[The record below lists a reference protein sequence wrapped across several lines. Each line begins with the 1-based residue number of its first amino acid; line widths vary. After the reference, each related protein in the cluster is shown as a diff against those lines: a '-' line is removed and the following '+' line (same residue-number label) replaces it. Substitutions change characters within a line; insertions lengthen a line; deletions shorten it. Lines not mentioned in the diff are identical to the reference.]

1 MESLLSLWYKCGAAD
16 LFKGEPRFL
25 PRHREEDGSVYEGV
39 WDVFLCDGV
48 GAPSPRDR
56 FIFKKAKDLEAEIYK
71 TFLFPEKPY
80 APRLFGTCREGDDTF
95 LLMEFVEG
103 ENLQRPTKR
112 KLLLAVRA
120 LAAMQEEYWQNT
132 ALISS
137 GLTFEKSF
145 SSLKQRRQYLL
156 SPLLERHFDE
166 FLALYER
173 LPRTLCHDD
182 LLPFNLIV
190 NGKEERAVLLDWEA
204 GGILPYPVSFSRLIA
219 HGREHYELFRMTKV
233 QRAYAVEQYFA
244 QFVSRRGIS
253 RREYLHAL
261 SYFVF
266 AETCEWVFVG
276 NKHGREDCPY
286 FSRYLRAAL
295 QMARALERGE
305 LLF

>member
-1 MESLLSLWYKCGAAD
+1 M
-16 LFKGEPRFL
+16 
-25 PRHREEDGSVYEGV
+25 
-39 WDVFLCDGV
+39 
-48 GAPSPRDR
+48 
-56 FIFKKAKDLEAEIYK
+56 
-71 TFLFPEKPY
+71 
-80 APRLFGTCREGDDTF
+80 
-95 LLMEFVEG
+95 
-103 ENLQRPTKR
+103 
-112 KLLLAVRA
+112 
-120 LAAMQEEYWQNT
+120 
-132 ALISS
+132 
-137 GLTFEKSF
+137 
-145 SSLKQRRQYLL
+145 KQRRQYLL
-156 SPLLERHFDE
+156 SPLLERHFGE

-204 GGILPYPVSFSRLIA
+204 GGILPYPVSFARLIA
-219 HGREHYELFRMTKV
+219 HGREHYELFRMTKE

-286 FSRYLRAAL
+286 FSRYFRAAL

>member
-1 MESLLSLWYKCGAAD
+1 MRACGTFFVRWGRGAVLQRPLYLQEGERSRGGD
-16 LFKGEPRFL
+16 LQ
-25 PRHREEDGSVYEGV
+25 
-39 WDVFLCDGV
+39 DVFI
-48 GAPSPRDR
+48 PR
-56 FIFKKAKDLEAEIYK
+56 K
-71 TFLFPEKPY
+71 TVC
-80 APRLFGTCREGDDTF
+80 PRLFGTCREGDDTF

-204 GGILPYPVSFSRLIA
+204 GGILPYPVSFARLIA
-219 HGREHYELFRMTKV
+219 HGREHYELFRMTKSSAHTPWSSTLRSLFLAAAFRGGSICMRSPTLSLPK
-233 QRAYAVEQYFA
+233 RASGCSSETSTGGKIAPTFPVISA
-244 QFVSRRGIS
+244 RRC
-253 RREYLHAL
+253 R
-261 SYFVF
+261 
-266 AETCEWVFVG
+266 W
-276 NKHGREDCPY
+276 
-286 FSRYLRAAL
+286 RAP
-295 QMARALERGE
+295 
-305 LLF
+305 